1 MKEDQET
8 TIQYFKKIVDKFVIE
23 RGWQHYHT
31 PKELIQA
38 LSIEVA
44 ELSELF
50 LFKNFSIEEILN
62 DKSLVEDLSDEIAD
76 VFIYLISIVNS
87 LDLDLTTIFKNK
99 MKKNQK
105 KYSLNEFNNGY
116 YHKK

>member
-1 MKEDQET
+1 MNEDHET
-8 TIQYFKKIVDKFVIE
+8 TISYFKKIVDKFVIE

-38 LSIEVA
+38 LSVEVA

-50 LFKNFSIEEILN
+50 LFKNFTIEEILN
-62 DKSLVEDLSDEIAD
+62 NKILVENISDEIAD

-87 LDLDLTTIFKNK
+87 LNLDLTDIFKNK
-99 MKKNQK
+99 MEKNQK